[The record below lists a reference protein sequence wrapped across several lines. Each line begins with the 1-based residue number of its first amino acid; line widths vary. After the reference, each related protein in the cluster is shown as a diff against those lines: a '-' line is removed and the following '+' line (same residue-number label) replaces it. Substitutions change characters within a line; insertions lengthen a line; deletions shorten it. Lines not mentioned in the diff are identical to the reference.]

1 MQRRKYQEMTVFGIS
16 LGMMSCFVSIGTV
29 IFQTAVNR
37 LGTKIVTAHIAARRI
52 EELTNVPMLCTGMAM
67 TTDSS
72 QNLVAGEYDRIK
84 KGIQQAFVI
93 VLVQGVIFTTF
104 CWIFGHPLIRWITS
118 SNDTY
123 ILNTAYRYLTR
134 NTSFYFVL
142 GPLFVLRCSL
152 QGLEHKVIPVAS
164 SAGFGIHWSYLYR
177 ADYLD
182 FYDIDADWRICKG
195 SEADQRSRAHKKCKK
210 CES

>member
-1 MQRRKYQEMTVFGIS
+1 
-16 LGMMSCFVSIGTV
+16 
-29 IFQTAVNR
+29 
-37 LGTKIVTAHIAARRI
+37 
-52 EELTNVPMLCTGMAM
+52 M
-67 TTDSS
+67 TTYAS
-72 QNLVAGEYDRIK
+72 QNLGAGEYDRIK
-84 KGIQQAFVI
+84 KGIHQAFVI

-123 ILNTAYRYLTR
+123 ILDTAYRYLTR

-164 SAGFGIHWSYLYR
+164 SILELVLKIVSTIWIVPGFGIHWSYLYR

-182 FYDIDADWRICKG
+182 FYDIDADRRICKG
-195 SEADQRSRAHKKCKK
+195 SGSSINEAEHIKKCKK

>member
-1 MQRRKYQEMTVFGIS
+1 M
-16 LGMMSCFVSIGTV
+16 
-29 IFQTAVNR
+29 
-37 LGTKIVTAHIAARRI
+37 
-52 EELTNVPMLCTGMAM
+52 
-67 TTDSS
+67 
-72 QNLVAGEYDRIK
+72 
-84 KGIQQAFVI
+84 I

-123 ILNTAYRYLTR
+123 ILDTAYRYLTR

-152 QGLEHKVIPVAS
+152 QGLEHKVIAGGVQYSGTCVENSIHDLDRAS
-164 SAGFGIHWSYLYR
+164 FGIHWSYLYR

>member
-1 MQRRKYQEMTVFGIS
+1 M
-16 LGMMSCFVSIGTV
+16 
-29 IFQTAVNR
+29 
-37 LGTKIVTAHIAARRI
+37 TAHIAARRI

-67 TTDSS
+67 TTYAS
-72 QNLVAGEYDRIK
+72 QNLGAGEYDRIK
-84 KGIQQAFVI
+84 KGIHQAFVI

-123 ILNTAYRYLTR
+123 ILDTAYRYLTR
-134 NTSFYFVL
+134 NTLFYFVL

-164 SAGFGIHWSYLYR
+164 SILELVLKVVSTIWIVPVLGYTGVIYTEPIIWIFMTLMLIGGYVR
-177 ADYLD
+177 ALKQ
-182 FYDIDADWRICKG
+182 IN
-195 SEADQRSRAHKKCKK
+195 EAEHIKSARNAKAEKINGDNRL
-210 CES
+210 